1 MRPMTLITPSKFP
14 AYLQKA
20 GRWQEAGRPR
30 RVDGRWVKPD
40 VFSGNSTPNCH
51 IPAGFR
57 GNELFVFS
65 WKRSGFDELLK
76 TFILNFIQR

>member
-1 MRPMTLITPSKFP
+1 MTLFTPSKF
-14 AYLQKA
+14 AGYLQKA

-40 VFSGNSTPNCH
+40 VLSRIDTLNYA

-57 GNELFVFS
+57 GE
-65 WKRSGFDELLK
+65 
-76 TFILNFIQR
+76 